1 MKIAVLALQGA
12 FIEHRRMLE
21 RIGVETFEVR
31 NPRDWSHPKDGL
43 ILPGGESTVQARLL
57 HELDL
62 FEPLRREAADGLPV
76 FGTCAGLILL
86 STMHLGV
93 MNIEVARNAYGRQS
107 GSFRTTGPM
116 EQVGDMVPMTFIRAP
131 YIMHPTTPDVQVLAR
146 VDGRIVA
153 ARQHHLLVTAFHPEL
168 DDDLRIHR
176 LFLDIVRHNSK
187 QCPAQQ
193 QAMSGTTRSLKDGS
207 MPCPLYDFTS
217 YGRYYT

>member
-57 HELDL
+57 HELGL

-131 YIMHPTTPDVQVLAR
+131 YIMRPTTPDVQVLAR

-193 QAMSGTTRSLKDGS
+193 QAMSGTTASDVRHD
-207 MPCPLYDFTS
+207 T
-217 YGRYYT
+217 

>member
-1 MKIAVLALQGA
+1 
-12 FIEHRRMLE
+12 
-21 RIGVETFEVR
+21 
-31 NPRDWSHPKDGL
+31 
-43 ILPGGESTVQARLL
+43 
-57 HELDL
+57 
-62 FEPLRREAADGLPV
+62 
-76 FGTCAGLILL
+76 
-86 STMHLGV
+86 

-131 YIMHPTTPDVQVLAR
+131 YIMRPTTPDVQVLAR

-193 QAMSGTTRSLKDGS
+193 QAKSGTTASNVR
-207 MPCPLYDFTS
+207 
-217 YGRYYT
+217 RYSKQ